1 MMPTQKDMCIKHGA
15 IPCPSHDND
24 LMDLAKHSIGQLP
37 INGCRRTPSDG
48 HCGWSLWCGAE
59 TPADTAFSQL
69 PASNVQ
75 RSLAEAYRY
84 LALPPGYRFL
94 IAGAY
99 AKVWFDATL
108 LEPTADHVST

>member
-1 MMPTQKDMCIKHGA
+1 MPTQKDMCIKHGA
-15 IPCPSHDND
+15 IPCPCHDND
-24 LMDLAKHSIGQLP
+24 LMDLAKDTIGQLP
-37 INGCRRTPSDG
+37 INGCRRSPSAN

-59 TPADTAFSQL
+59 PLADAQFCQL
-69 PASNVQ
+69 PVSNVQ
-75 RSLAEAYRY
+75 RCLAEAHRY

-108 LEPTADHVST
+108 LEPSADQPSA